1 MKKETETPFKAS
13 EQNLGSTGKGSVGLS
28 RFQLPPT
35 EPDVRL
41 SPHPALR
48 RSRFSP
54 QTTQE
59 LTHPGPG
66 SPSFG
71 LIWLRLYPFPL
82 WLAFPTSEY
91 YGYSVTMSLSAFR

>member
-13 EQNLGSTGKGSVGLS
+13 EQNLGSTGKGSVDLS

-41 SPHPALR
+41 SPRPALR